1 MKEKVSIVY
10 LTEKIPFAQIS
21 MLSSIHEGIGEGYC
35 NYHGLIVLDNT
46 EEEIKIL
53 LAKENVLCIDELM
66 KFLPKGKRINA
77 MLVDKEEILRLFTRI
92 YDLFGMNHC
101 H

>member
-66 KFLPKGKRINA
+66 EIPTKGKENQ
-77 MLVDKEEILRLFTRI
+77 
-92 YDLFGMNHC
+92 C
-101 H
+101 HAG